1 MADVRGVGGIQP
13 TDTASTK
20 IRRVQLPVQ
29 TEQIT
34 DKVEIAATAAKASE
48 VARVAD
54 LAKAS
59 PDIRPD
65 VVERA
70 RQRLESGEYLTE
82 EVTRRVAEKIAE
94 SF

>member
-1 MADVRGVGGIQP
+1 MSDVRGVGGVQP

-20 IRRVQLPVQ
+20 IRRVQLPAQ
-29 TEQIT
+29 TEPIT
-34 DKVEIAATAAKASE
+34 DKVEIAAHAARASE

-59 PDIRPD
+59 PDIRTD

-70 RQRLESGEYLTE
+70 KQRLESGEYLSDA
-82 EVTRRVAEKIAE
+82 VTRSVAEKIAE
-94 SF
+94 SL